1 MGTARK
7 NGNAKMKIVVLVYT
21 GHQGERRRRPP
32 TSAHSCL
39 LRVPL
44 GAVVGVGD
52 HGTIGVAASKSIV
65 VWPAEG
71 KIGEIKEACA
81 SNCSKREPEH
91 GTRCVVPQRSL
102 TLRLSLRTVKKQKT
116 QRFIAHVYAYSP
128 IGSSSSLSSW
138 PTWLNAVPIV

>member
-44 GAVVGVGD
+44 GAVVGVRD

-65 VWPAEG
+65 VWPVEG

-91 GTRCVVPQRSL
+91 GARCVVPQRSL
-102 TLRLSLRTVKKQKT
+102 TLRLSLRTVKKKPSGL
-116 QRFIAHVYAYSP
+116 QRTRMHTHRLGRVLHYQV
-128 IGSSSSLSSW
+128 GQHG
-138 PTWLNAVPIV
+138 